1 MITYRITHKYST
13 LDKCHQFGIEMIN
26 DSNTSLSEN
35 FYNQWV
41 WFHLGSF
48 LMDKPININLY
59 PFSVNI
65 KTKYNFKNC
74 NDAERQAKMIYKL
87 ISKHD
92 KIHVSRQK

>member
-26 DSNTSLSEN
+26 DSKTSVAEN
-35 FYNQWV
+35 MYNQWV
-41 WFHLGSF
+41 WYYLGSF

-74 NDAERQAKMIYKL
+74 YDAERQAKMIYKL

>member
-1 MITYRITHKYST
+1 MITYRVTHKYSR

-26 DSNTSLSEN
+26 DSKTSVSEN

-41 WFHLGSF
+41 WFHLGGYI
-48 LMDKPININLY
+48 DRCKAHIY
-59 PFSVNI
+59 PYSVNK
-65 KTKYNFKNC
+65 KTLYDFKNC
-74 NDAERQAKMIYKL
+74 NDAERQSKMIYKL